1 MQSQTELIC
10 DGCQKPFFKLDKFIL
25 HSKKRGDNK
34 QFCSLR
40 CVGLSQRTR
49 TQHVCHVCK
58 SSFDRPPSWRKS
70 KSGHSFCSKS
80 CACKWNNTHKTKG
93 TRISKLET
101 WMAKRLP
108 QLYPNLE
115 FHFNRK
121 DAIESE
127 LDIYVPS
134 LKLAFELNGIFHY
147 EPIYGEEKLASIKSN
162 DDRKF
167 QACLER
173 GIELCII
180 DSSRLKYFK
189 DKNVI
194 PFLQIIQDIINRK
207 LRG

>member
-1 MQSQTELIC
+1 MKATTQLVC
-10 DGCQKPFFKLDKFIL
+10 DYCKNSFDKDSKFIK
-25 HSKKRGDNK
+25 HKKDRGDK
-34 QFCSLR
+34 HVFCSNK
-40 CVGLSQRTR
+40 CVAKFRDNSKTFE
-49 TQHVCHVCK
+49 CHVCK
-58 SSFDRPPSWRKS
+58 TAFIRQRSQLKS
-70 KSGHSFCSKS
+70 KSGFQFCSKS
-80 CACKWNNTHKTKG
+80 CSAQWNNSHKTKG
-93 TRISKLET
+93 TRISKLEV
-101 WMAKRLP
+101 WLSIRLP
-108 QLYPNLE
+108 SLYPGLE
-115 FHFNRK
+115 FQFNRK

-127 LDIYVPS
+127 LDIYIPS

-147 EPIYGEEKLASIKSN
+147 EPIYGEKKLASIKSN